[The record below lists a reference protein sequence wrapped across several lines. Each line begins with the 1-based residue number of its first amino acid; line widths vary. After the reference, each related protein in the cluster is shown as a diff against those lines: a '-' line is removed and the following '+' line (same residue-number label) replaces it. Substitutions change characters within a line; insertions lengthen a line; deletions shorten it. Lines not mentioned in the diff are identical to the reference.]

1 MTVYELE
8 RRMPVS
14 EMFQWF
20 DYYREPEEPQAD
32 DILSAFGLK

>member
-8 RRMPVS
+8 RRMPVP
-14 EMFQWF
+14 ELLQWF
-20 DYYREPEEPQAD
+20 EYFKEPETAPAE